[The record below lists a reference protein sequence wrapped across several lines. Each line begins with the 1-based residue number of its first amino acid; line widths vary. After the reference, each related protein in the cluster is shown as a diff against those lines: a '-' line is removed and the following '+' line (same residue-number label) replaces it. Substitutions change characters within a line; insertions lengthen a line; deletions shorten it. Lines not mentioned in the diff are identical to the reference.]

1 MTVLRSAP
9 GSRGLF
15 TVNSPFF
22 SARALP
28 ILGAAAALAL
38 GPGSARAEKPD
49 VLLLP
54 YQALN
59 KGVQPEMLEGTNVV
73 VAQELGAR
81 GLNVSRADDVAESAA
96 PAKPGKET
104 GRNAPTGDPGA
115 GEKAQELIAKAKAAM
130 EDSNVAPAIDQ
141 LKKAV
146 KLLSD
151 NGDAV
156 PDLRGL
162 AEAYLQLGVAHFRDS
177 DEDAA
182 DEALSQAVHF
192 APTRELSETDYP
204 PIFIRVYNRVRYN
217 VLKRP
222 RAQIEVKASAGAQV
236 FLDGR
241 NLGKAPMMMNEVL
254 PGAHWVRVEKA
265 SEPAQVKKLLVRSK
279 NTILVEFDGAGAEP
293 PSGGDEAVGVLGGIA
308 KNALEKTH
316 LEQLRATGK
325 RAGASFVI
333 FGSIYR
339 TDTAF
344 NIYTS
349 LLVVSDGSVGRLQ
362 EIAFD
367 LDMLSAQIEVFK
379 LADDAKKQ
387 CAAGK
392 PSAVVTDLPFLLA
405 PKLDLK
411 PKKKAVVAGKE
422 ARIENVIAAPPP
434 IAQPKEPSVA
444 AVGAG
449 AGGAGAAG
457 GGKGA
462 AVVMPASAVVP
473 KDEIGKTTAA
483 AGAGTALA
491 PAGSVVPIDEASG
504 EGGSSWWIWLLVGV
518 AVAGAAAGGT
528 ALAVSQSGGGEGNL
542 KIRW

>member
-1 MTVLRSAP
+1 MNSAFVQV
-9 GSRGLF
+9 R
-15 TVNSPFF
+15 
-22 SARALP
+22 RALP
-28 ILGAAAALAL
+28 ILCAGAFATL
-38 GPGSARAEKPD
+38 GPRFAWAEKPD

-59 KGVQPEMLEGTNVV
+59 KGVQPELVEQTTVV

-81 GLNVSRADDVAESAA
+81 GLTVSRADDVAESAT
-96 PAKPGKET
+96 PTKPSKESGK
-104 GRNAPTGDPGA
+104 NAPTGDAQA
-115 GEKAQELIAKAKAAM
+115 GDKAQELINQSKAQM
-130 EDSNVAPAIDQ
+130 EDSNVAPAIDH

-156 PDLRGL
+156 QDLRLL

-222 RAQIEVKASAGAQV
+222 RAQIEVKATAGAQV

-265 SEPAQVKKLLVRSK
+265 GEPVQVKKLLVRSK
-279 NTILVEFDGAGAEP
+279 NTILVEFDGAAAEP
-293 PSGGDEAVGVLGGIA
+293 AGDEAVGVLGAIA
-308 KNALEKTH
+308 KNSMDKAH
-316 LEQLRATGK
+316 LEQLRAAGK
-325 RAGASFVI
+325 RAGASFVV
-333 FGSIYR
+333 FGSIFR
-339 TDTAF
+339 TETAF
-344 NIYTS
+344 EINTAI
-349 LLVVSDGSVGRLQ
+349 LAVSDGSVGRLVP
-362 EIAFD
+362 IAFD

-387 CAAGK
+387 ISGGK
-392 PSAVVTDLPFLLA
+392 PASVVADVPFVIG
-405 PKLDLK
+405 PKIDLK
-411 PKKKAVVAGKE
+411 TKKKAVVAAKE
-422 ARIENVIAAPPP
+422 ARVENVVAAPPP
-434 IAQPKEPSVA
+434 INPPKEPTIA
-444 AVGAG
+444 AAPVG
-449 AGGAGAAG
+449 AGGAAAG
-457 GGKGA
+457 GQKGG

-483 AGAGTALA
+483 GGGGAAGMAPTA
-491 PAGSVVPIDEASG
+491 SVVPIDENDDG
-504 EGGSSWWIWLLVGV
+504 KGGSTWWIWLLVGV

-528 ALAVSQSGGGEGNL
+528 AFAVSQSGGNQGDL
-542 KIRW
+542 RIRW

>member
-9 GSRGLF
+9 GSRGIF
-15 TVNSPFF
+15 TVNSPRF

-81 GLNVSRADDVAESAA
+81 GLNVTRADDVAESAA
-96 PAKPGKET
+96 PAKPGKEA
-104 GRNAPTGDPGA
+104 GKNAPTGDPGA

-156 PDLRGL
+156 PDLRAL

-222 RAQIEVKASAGAQV
+222 RAQIEVKASPGAQV

-293 PSGGDEAVGVLGGIA
+293 ASGADEAVGVLGGIA

-392 PSAVVTDLPFLLA
+392 PNTVITEQPYLLA

-449 AGGAGAAG
+449 GGAGAGAGAAAPFFGAFFAGSTFAGSAFLGVAGAEAGGAGVAARAAEPVIKTPRRG
-457 GGKGA
+457 ARVNAKGSGRMHLHGA
-462 AVVMPASAVVP
+462 RFVP
-473 KDEIGKTTAA
+473 TLGN
-483 AGAGTALA
+483 GTFPPRERLF
-491 PAGSVVPIDEASG
+491 E
-504 EGGSSWWIWLLVGV
+504 
-518 AVAGAAAGGT
+518 
-528 ALAVSQSGGGEGNL
+528 
-542 KIRW
+542 

>member
-1 MTVLRSAP
+1 MS
-9 GSRGLF
+9 
-15 TVNSPFF
+15 SPRF

-81 GLNVSRADDVAESAA
+81 GLNVTRADDVAESAA
-96 PAKPGKET
+96 PTKPGKET
-104 GRNAPTGDPGA
+104 GKNAPTGDPGA

-156 PDLRGL
+156 PDLRAL

-222 RAQIEVKASAGAQV
+222 RAQIEVKASPGAQV

-293 PSGGDEAVGVLGGIA
+293 AGGAEEAVGVLGGIA

-349 LLVVSDGSVGRLQ
+349 VLVVSDGSVGRLQ

-379 LADDAKKQ
+379 LADDAKKA

-392 PSAVVTDLPFLLA
+392 PSTLVTDVPYLLA

-422 ARIENVIAAPPP
+422 ARIESVIAAPPP

-449 AGGAGAAG
+449 GGAGAAG
-457 GGKGA
+457 AGAGKGA

-473 KDEIGKTTAA
+473 KDEIGKTTAS
-483 AGAGTALA
+483 AGAGSALA
-491 PAGSVVPIDEASG
+491 PAGSVVPIDEAG
-504 EGGSSWWIWLLVGV
+504 NEGGSSWWIWLLVGV